1 MTTSAGSRAAPARSK
16 SWNAGWRRQNPN
28 QMRYG
33 KRKSTIRLFS
43 TKSQNPGTGAIWHRS
58 LDLERGTLLTFFS
71 FLSLL
76 PPNSGPSGNAC
87 CRRRRRTMGAASAA
101 AEADDEMARRG
112 ASRPSA
118 AGTRVTSVGQSATWV
133 AQQKNLRRIF
143 DLKFI
148 TSTPESQALCKKLPP
163 SFDNVSADEST
174 NRELYQQWAGEKK
187 TQWRATMVNSSR
199 VAEWR
204 SREWWLGKCPS
215 EAVTFGHEGTRRT
228 RAGAGQRE
236 RRQGAP
242 KARLLTPAPHTV
254 LSPAS
259 FAAQDAL
266 PLKPQDRAQAE
277 EAKRRARAR
286 IGCISWGH
294 RSAPNQ

>member
-1 MTTSAGSRAAPARSK
+1 MAGFRKGQPFTSSED
-16 SWNAGWRRQNPN
+16 
-28 QMRYG
+28 M
-33 KRKSTIRLFS
+33 
-43 TKSQNPGTGAIWHRS
+43 GAISNLFPFWHSMRMVYS
-58 LDLERGTLLTFFS
+58 
-71 FLSLL
+71 
-76 PPNSGPSGNAC
+76 
-87 CRRRRRTMGAASAA
+87 
-101 AEADDEMARRG
+101 
-112 ASRPSA
+112 
-118 AGTRVTSVGQSATWV
+118 
-133 AQQKNLRRIF
+133 
-143 DLKFI
+143 
-148 TSTPESQALCKKLPP
+148 KKRY
-163 SFDNVSADEST
+163 FDNSAQVHILDGKTGGNQGCPGESSSYSLST
-174 NRELYQQWAGEKK
+174 HHTKKIQWHAMAKL
-187 TQWRATMVNSSR
+187 SR

-204 SREWWLGKCPS
+204 SREWWWKKCPS
-215 EAVTFGHEGTRRT
+215 EAVSLGQGRIRRR

-277 EAKRRARAR
+277 EAKRRSRAR